1 MRGRADQQLPLFH
14 TFEVEDRIGAK
25 HPLRDI
31 KRRTDRIL
39 ETLHPLF
46 EKAYSTTGRPSVP
59 PERLLKRSTCLRQ
72 RSSDGSRAA
81 SLW

>member
-14 TFEVEDRIGAK
+14 TFEVEDRIRVD

-39 ETLHPLF
+39 ETLHPKF
-46 EKAYSTTGRPSVP
+46 
-59 PERLLKRSTCLRQ
+59 
-72 RSSDGSRAA
+72 
-81 SLW
+81 